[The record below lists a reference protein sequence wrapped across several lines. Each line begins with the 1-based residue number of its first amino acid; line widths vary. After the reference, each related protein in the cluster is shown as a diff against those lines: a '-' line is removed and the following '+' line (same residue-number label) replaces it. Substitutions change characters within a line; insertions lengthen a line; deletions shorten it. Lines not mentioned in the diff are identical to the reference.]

1 MKRLIILLIR
11 SVCFCFSAHIMQIFQ
26 RRGLLISEDMVM
38 GYLRKYIQTLW
49 GRGCKDPN
57 RYLKPKRKFKSENDD
72 K

>member
-1 MKRLIILLIR
+1 
-11 SVCFCFSAHIMQIFQ
+11 MQIFQ
-26 RRGLLISEDMVM
+26 RRGLLISEDMVL

-57 RYLKPKRKFKSENDD
+57 RYLPKPKRKIKSENDD